1 MSDPIKVEKT
11 LDEKT
16 YRQLLDQTYARIDAA
31 FEDVDPDLAEVSLSM
46 GTLTI
51 TFAGNVRMMLTPQP
65 SPRQLWVAFRDRA
78 WHFDW
83 DAAQA
88 RWFDDRGQGIEVND
102 LIEKTT
108 HQAAGIVLKIARG

>member
-1 MSDPIKVEKT
+1 MPDATSEKI
-11 LDEKT
+11 DEKT

-51 TFAGNVRMMLTPQP
+51 NFAGNLRMMLTPQP

-83 DAAQA
+83 DTA
-88 RWFDDRGQGIEVND
+88 RRRWLDDRGQGIEVNE
-102 LIEKTT
+102 LIETTT
-108 HQAAGIVLKIARG
+108 HQLAGIALKIARE

>member
-1 MSDPIKVEKT
+1 MTMP
-11 LDEKT
+11 LDEKR
-16 YRQLLDQTYARIDAA
+16 YRQLLDDAYSRVDRA
-31 FEDVDPDLAEVSLSM
+31 FEDVDPDIAEVSISQ

-51 TFAGNVRMMLTPQP
+51 TYLEKQRLMLTPQP

-83 DAAQA
+83 DDA
-88 RWFDDRGQGIEVND
+88 RGGWMDDRGEGVELYG

-108 HQAAGIVLKIARG
+108 ADVGNVTVRVPRP